1 MFFLQRK
8 PEDLLEGPD
17 HRPAHCFEF
26 ERRARGERNRRH
38 ARTGQPAGDDR
49 RERRRIIRDVE
60 RQPVPRHSFRDPD
73 PHRRD
78 LATPHPHPAHP
89 RTPPG
94 AHSERIQRPDE
105 HLLQTIYVRFRPV
118 TVRPQPENGVSH
130 QLARP
135 VVGHGAAPVRAQHWN
150 SVDYPPCPPLTDMR
164 RAGGASQCIDRKMLR
179 EQQGVADR
187 VLHTRLV
194 QSHLEARSFL
204 IVSQAEIK
212 QVADHL
218 VTGRLS
224 WTFSWVDLRTTD
236 RVTVGD
242 VDPSLS
248 SACQRSDMLYT
259 WVRSTA
265 ETTSPSRRPA

>member
-1 MFFLQRK
+1 MRE
-8 PEDLLEGPD
+8 PRSDNSTGDTGSGRGAPSHAPLLLTHSSGPGLASVD
-17 HRPAHCFEF
+17 ASHTTTCSFCNASPKTSWKAPTTARPTASSSN
-26 ERRARGERNRRH
+26 A
-38 ARTGQPAGDDR
+38 APVASATDVMPA
-49 RERRRIIRDVE
+49 
-60 RQPVPRHSFRDPD
+60 
-73 PHRRD
+73 
-78 LATPHPHPAHP
+78 PA
-89 RTPPG
+89 TPPG

-150 SVDYPPCPPLTDMR
+150 PVDHPPCPPLTDMR

-224 WTFSWVDLRTTD
+224 WIFSWVDLRTTD

-248 SACQRSDMLYT
+248 SACQRSDML
-259 WVRSTA
+259 
-265 ETTSPSRRPA
+265 